1 MRILVGVGHPKH
13 VHIRKNIVHNLE
25 NDGHEVKILAWAKD
39 LAIYLLN
46 FYGFEYEIVGK
57 NYKGLAKKAYGMLMS
72 DLNVL
77 RVAKKFKPDILAW
90 GGPYLAHVSKLIG
103 KPHIGFTDTEHAG
116 LANWLSN
123 PLSDVIVTP
132 ACYKGKINP
141 KKHVTYNGYEEL
153 TYLHPSYFKPDP
165 AVLDDLGL
173 SKNDRYIILRFVS
186 WQASHDIGEHG
197 LELTDLRSYIRELEN
212 YGKVF
217 ITSESS
223 KRGFEDYKLTVPPEK
238 IHHVLYYAAMYIG
251 EGAAMA
257 SESAILGTPAIYVNT
272 QRLGYLEEQERRYG
286 LVYNFNN
293 PERGAAQKEALSKA
307 VELLED
313 GNLKS
318 RWQRKREKLLKDK
331 IDVTKFMTEF
341 IENYP
346 ESFEAW
352 RAKNKNN

>member
-13 VHIRKNIVHNLE
+13 VHICKNIVHNLE
-25 NDGHEVKILAWAKD
+25 NDGHEVKIVARSKD
-39 LAIYLLN
+39 ITLYLLDI
-46 FYGFEYEIVGK
+46 YGFKYEIVGK

-72 DLNVL
+72 DLNAL

-116 LANWLSN
+116 LASWLSN
-123 PLSDVIVTP
+123 PFSDVIVTP

-153 TYLHPSYFKPDP
+153 TYLHPNYFKPDP

-173 SKNDRYIILRFVS
+173 GKNDRYIILRFVS

-197 LELTDLRSYIRELEN
+197 FELTDLRSYIRELEN

-217 ITSESS
+217 ITSEA
-223 KRGFEDYKLTVPPEK
+223 GLEDDFEKYKIKVPPEK
-238 IHHVLYYAAMYIG
+238 MHDLLYYATMYIG

-257 SESAILGTPAIYVNT
+257 TEAGILGTPSIYVSSLVGTMGNFEE
-272 QRLGYLEEQERRYG
+272 LEKMYG
-286 LVYNFNN
+286 LVYAFQNSTFALEKALEVLDITNI
-293 PERGAAQKEALSKA
+293 KEKWR
-307 VELLED
+307 
-313 GNLKS
+313 K
-318 RWQRKREKLLKDK
+318 KREKLLEEK

-346 ESFEAW
+346 QSFEEY
-352 RAKNKNN
+352 RTKVRNV

>member
-13 VHIRKNIVHNLE
+13 VHIRKNIIHNLE
-25 NDGHEVKILAWAKD
+25 NDGHEVKILAWTKD
-39 LAIYLLN
+39 LTIYLLN

-57 NYKGLAKKAYGMLMS
+57 NYKGLAKKAYGMFES
-72 DLNVL
+72 DIKALKI
-77 RVAKKFKPDILAW
+77 AKKFKPDILAW

-123 PLSDVIVTP
+123 PFSDVIVTP

-153 TYLHPSYFKPDP
+153 TYLHPNYFKPDP

-173 SKNDRYIILRFVS
+173 SKNDRYIILRLVS

-197 LELTDLRSYIRELEN
+197 FELTDLRSYIRELEN

-217 ITSESS
+217 ITSEA
-223 KRGFEDYKLTVPPEK
+223 GLEDDFEKYKIKVPPEK
-238 IHHVLYYAAMYIG
+238 MHDLLYYATMYIG

-257 SESAILGTPAIYVNT
+257 TEAGILGTPSIYVSSLVGTMGNFEE
-272 QRLGYLEEQERRYG
+272 LEKRYG
-286 LVYNFNN
+286 LVYAFQNSTFALEKALEVLDITNI
-293 PERGAAQKEALSKA
+293 KEKWR
-307 VELLED
+307 
-313 GNLKS
+313 K
-318 RWQRKREKLLKDK
+318 KREKLLEEK

-346 ESFEAW
+346 QSFEEY
-352 RAKNKNN
+352 RTKVRNV

>member
-13 VHIRKNIVHNLE
+13 VHIRKNIIHNLE

-39 LAIYLLN
+39 LTIYLLN

-116 LANWLSN
+116 LTNWLSN
-123 PLSDVIVTP
+123 PFSDVIVTP

-153 TYLHPSYFKPDP
+153 TYLHPNYFKPDP

-173 SKNDRYIILRFVS
+173 NKNDRYIILRFVS

-197 LELTDLRSYIRELEN
+197 FELTDLRSYIRE
-212 YGKVF
+212 
-217 ITSESS
+217 
-223 KRGFEDYKLTVPPEK
+223 
-238 IHHVLYYAAMYIG
+238 
-251 EGAAMA
+251 
-257 SESAILGTPAIYVNT
+257 
-272 QRLGYLEEQERRYG
+272 
-286 LVYNFNN
+286 
-293 PERGAAQKEALSKA
+293 
-307 VELLED
+307 
-313 GNLKS
+313 
-318 RWQRKREKLLKDK
+318 
-331 IDVTKFMTEF
+331 
-341 IENYP
+341 
-346 ESFEAW
+346 
-352 RAKNKNN
+352 

>member
-123 PLSDVIVTP
+123 PFSDVIVTP

-153 TYLHPSYFKPDP
+153 TYLHPNYFKPDP

-173 SKNDRYIILRFVS
+173 DKNDRYIILRFVS

-197 LELTDLRSYIRELEN
+197 FELTDLRSYIRELEN

-217 ITSESS
+217 ITSEA
-223 KRGFEDYKLTVPPEK
+223 GLEDDFEKYKIKVPPEK
-238 IHHVLYYAAMYIG
+238 MHDLLYYATMYIG

-257 SESAILGTPAIYVNT
+257 TEAGILGTPSIYVSSLVGTMGNFEE
-272 QRLGYLEEQERRYG
+272 LEKRYG
-286 LVYNFNN
+286 LVYAFQNSTFALEKALEVLDITNI
-293 PERGAAQKEALSKA
+293 KEKWR
-307 VELLED
+307 
-313 GNLKS
+313 K
-318 RWQRKREKLLKDK
+318 KREKLLEEK

-346 ESFEAW
+346 QSFEEY
-352 RAKNKNN
+352 RTKVRNV